1 LYYIAFAIGM
11 SHPPGLGE
19 QYHDLIERDIID
31 PSHERR
37 CNMATLEERL
47 SSLEGDYTVAIREV
61 AVKLDE
67 HAGLLR
73 EHGRDIREIKARLM
87 TMDTRLGAMDA
98 RLATVDTR
106 LNSMDEK
113 LDTFREEMNRKF
125 DQVIALLSQ
134 AKGG

>member
-1 LYYIAFAIGM
+1 
-11 SHPPGLGE
+11 
-19 QYHDLIERDIID
+19 
-31 PSHERR
+31 
-37 CNMATLEERL
+37 MATLEERL
-47 SSLEGDYTVAIREV
+47 SSLEGDYTVAIQEV

-73 EHGRDIREIKARLM
+73 GLSKDVREHARDIREIKARLM

-98 RLATVDTR
+98 RLATVGTR

-113 LDTFREEMNRKF
+113 LDAFREEMNRKF
-125 DQVIALLSQ
+125 DQVITLLSQ